1 MPNPPFAFSCFQ
13 HEFLIV
19 DYHLN
24 FEEGMTIDTECDVV
38 VVVGIG
44 SDIVDVDGVV
54 DCPAATATAT
64 AVAGVV
70 VVEAGA
76 TTLANNT
83 EILLTYFTV
92 R

>member
-1 MPNPPFAFSCFQ
+1 
-13 HEFLIV
+13 
-19 DYHLN
+19 
-24 FEEGMTIDTECDVV
+24 MTIDTECDVV

-64 AVAGVV
+64 ATAVAGVV